1 VYALLRERMADEYDI
16 PTTDDVIDAVLEI
29 ARAFHVAAL
38 RQAKRD
44 ALAAA
49 VQRVEAMPVYLVDV
63 RRDAFDQPQ
72 HRQTVGLTEV
82 IAAIKGTDDG
92 E

>member
-1 VYALLRERMADEYDI
+1 MYALLRERMADEYDI
-16 PTTDDVIDAVLEI
+16 PTTDEVIDAVLEI

-38 RQAKRD
+38 RQAERD
-44 ALAAA
+44 ALAGA
-49 VQRVEAMPVYLVDV
+49 VQRVEALPCWGSAEQGMWE
-63 RRDAFDQPQ
+63 RC
-72 HRQTVGLTEV
+72 